1 MNYHAA
7 REFKANDRITEDDA
21 LEAAHRFLACVFGDN
36 SVLADCG
43 LDAEDFADSLHQK
56 IFTEAQRLYQSHQHI
71 NAVSMKPHIPKQIA
85 TLDITPAEYLHQ
97 LTMLGTDPVTRMQ
110 MEGDVQVIK
119 SVSLARGL
127 AREAQFAAEMA
138 AEGHSLLTLD
148 EEIEALEQRLKER
161 RTRLAALKAGTSPG
175 TAYLNL
181 FAASSQSQGIVG
193 VPIALPEIAKALS
206 EPVFEAGNL
215 YGLLSSS
222 GEGKT
227 SLTNQIITHAVKSGH
242 PVEFFSYDQSAAQ
255 CVRQMI
261 AQEKGIDI
269 RQQRDPSKLMTQREQ
284 DECVQFAVWLDKQ
297 PLEIVRCQREGVAQ
311 LVAYA
316 RRFIKKHANG
326 KTPLIVLDHIGKVK
340 ARDPRLSPD
349 RISGEVTVELK
360 ALADETQSAVL
371 VLNQRNSEGTKRIN
385 PRPISR
391 DLYGGEGAKQDYD
404 AVAYLYRPSKYQ
416 KDMLAVVADDR
427 ERAKINAVF
436 AEFGSEIDTVAEVG
450 VIKCRFGDPSIR
462 ETLKFEARYTRYVS
476 TRPAVAQERMI

>member
-36 SVLADCG
+36 SVLAYCG

-71 NAVSMKPHIPKQIA
+71 NAVSMKPHIPKHIA
-85 TLDITPAEYLHQ
+85 TLDFTPAEYLHQ
-97 LTMLGTDPVTRMQ
+97 LTMLGTNPVTRMQ
-110 MEGDVQVIK
+110 MEGDIQIIK

-161 RTRLAALKAGTSPG
+161 RTRLAQLQSGVSPG
-175 TAYLNL
+175 SSYMAM
-181 FAASSQSQGIVG
+181 FEASSRRDGVVG
-193 VPIALPEIAKALS
+193 VPIAFPELARVLS

-222 GEGKT
+222 GEGKSSFT
-227 SLTNQIITHAVKSGH
+227 MQLIYHAVKSGH
-242 PVEFFSYDQSAAQ
+242 PVLFLSYDQSAAQ

-261 AQEKGIDI
+261 AQVHGIDV
-269 RQQRDPSKLMTQREQ
+269 RQQRDPAKLMSDHER
-284 DECVQFAVWLDKQ
+284 DACIKFASWIDRQ
-297 PLEIVRCQREGVAQ
+297 PLEIIRCQREGIDR

-326 KTPLIVLDHIGKVK
+326 KTPFVVLDHVGKVK
-340 ARDPRLSPD
+340 PADPRLSAD
-349 RISGEVTVELK
+349 RISGDITVEAK
-360 ALADETQSAVL
+360 ACADETGSAWL
-371 VLNQRNSEGTKRIN
+371 LLNQRNGSGDKRDN
-385 PRPISR
+385 PRPIAA
-391 DLYGGEGAKQDYD
+391 DLYGGTNARADYD
-404 AVAYLYRPSKYQ
+404 AVIYLYSAEKY
-416 KDMLAVVADDR
+416 KAER
-427 ERAKINAVF
+427 EKIAASDSDWKKINRV
-436 AEFGSEIDTVAEVG
+436 FGSEIEGVREIG
-450 VIKCRFGDPSIR
+450 VIKSRFGDPTITA
-462 ETLKFEARYTRYVS
+462 TLTFIARYTRYVS
-476 TRPAVAQERMI
+476 ETPKAPQERMDL